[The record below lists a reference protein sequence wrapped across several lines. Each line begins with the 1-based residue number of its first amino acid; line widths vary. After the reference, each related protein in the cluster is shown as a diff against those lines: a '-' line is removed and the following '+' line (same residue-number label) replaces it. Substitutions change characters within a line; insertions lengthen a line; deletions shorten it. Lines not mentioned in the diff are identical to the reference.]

1 MPFLHLQLQLPDQLY
16 ATSRDHEAN
25 GLSSSRTSNRIFPT
39 GSSLQS
45 LVPKISASTPTTGP
59 MSPHYNYENR
69 SPVSKRHRQ
78 TESDDIMINSKGSV
92 DYPPDLLSQKNPIQS
107 KMSLHCIN
115 LRSMSPRGLPSSLS
129 GERESALVVEDSTLD
144 VGQGIVPTE
153 TALHHPSLTVGIPNH
168 HHPILILLGLLSIS
182 YAAALPHV
190 ESPVQSRPS
199 PLVVNGD
206 GMPSSLKAVVFYKRR
221 SYPWRGVIPELVK
234 SSPLL
239 RQIHNLIERD
249 IKADEA
255 VQAYNYQV
263 QVFCSS
269 YDQPPKFEN
278 HKFDFS
284 VRYYVD
290 TVKRKDF
297 PGRKN
302 GTFTFIPNWEY
313 DQPTLPND
321 KLDSTWQYIKHL
333 YTATEASNS
342 TKKSLNPAAQSFD
355 PSKQPAAPYDLKIE
369 WH

>member
-1 MPFLHLQLQLPDQLY
+1 MYQWKDWYRRRLNKVSFVMAYVVSSTHTVNAQAPTYVLSLLIRTSWNLPVGARVNKEGEDPAVPISQTASLSTGPSCSHKENFLSKLQLPDQLY

-45 LVPKISASTPTTGP
+45 LVPKISASTPTT
-59 MSPHYNYENR
+59 
-69 SPVSKRHRQ
+69 
-78 TESDDIMINSKGSV
+78 ESDDIVINSKGSV
-92 DYPPDLLSQKNPIQS
+92 DYPPDV
-107 KMSLHCIN
+107 
-115 LRSMSPRGLPSSLS
+115 
-129 GERESALVVEDSTLD
+129 GERESALVVEVCS
-144 VGQGIVPTE
+144 
-153 TALHHPSLTVGIPNH
+153 S
-168 HHPILILLGLLSIS
+168 ILILLGLLSIS